1 MVRSTC
7 LALCHCGVTGAA
19 SPVASGPC
27 GRVRHLP
34 PPAAPPAVQA
44 PAAGAAQGRPG
55 CSCDS
60 RDCGLSQRK
69 ARFKP
74 SEIQPEQ
81 TRLLELCWH
90 HRPPVGPSR
99 GTQTS
104 PDSQLSLLPPLPES
118 PFYVLVETSGSKAEH
133 DAEKLSS
140 FLEQLLGSGLVTDG
154 TLATDQ
160 RKIKVCAPLPIAP
173 LCPLPRLREGVVCRT
188 GVRAW
193 PDAGPPPRLAGRA
206 SREPG
211 SGVQLALGSA
221 RSRRRRRGCGSAQC

>member
-1 MVRSTC
+1 MSGTSRRPRRPRPSRRQQRGLHRVVQVVPVTPGTVVYHSERLVLNRQKSSLSR
-7 LALCHCGVTGAA
+7 LASWSCVGTTGHQW
-19 SPVASGPC
+19 C
-27 GRVRHLP
+27 
-34 PPAAPPAVQA
+34 
-44 PAAGAAQGRPG
+44 
-55 CSCDS
+55 
-60 RDCGLSQRK
+60 
-69 ARFKP
+69 
-74 SEIQPEQ
+74 
-81 TRLLELCWH
+81 
-90 HRPPVGPSR
+90 PSR

-104 PDSQLSLLPPLPES
+104 PDSRLSLLPPLPES

-193 PDAGPPPRLAGRA
+193 PDAGPPPRLAGRT

-211 SGVQLALGSA
+211 SGVQVALGSA